1 MSFLGSG
8 FVVNHNASFYQPEA
22 TGVNASRWSRFPA
35 IEEVD
40 MDGND
45 ILNINN
51 LTING
56 EVDLENLVLTDLTV
70 ENDVSVGR
78 DLRANRSILL
88 PNELNIIDKKLQF
101 YGGDTNTAMEID
113 GSTP

>member
-8 FVVNHNASFYQPEA
+8 FVGNDDASFYQPEP

-35 IEEVD
+35 IQEVD
-40 MDGND
+40 MNGND

-78 DLRANRSILL
+78 DLTAIQGEIVGFTGITFGTSAFGANPRI
-88 PNELNIIDKKLQF
+88 N
-101 YGGDTNTAMEID
+101 TNGQ
-113 GSTP
+113 GSG

>member
-1 MSFLGSG
+1 MRLLSHFGQAFFKSFYSKRMSFLGSG
-8 FVVNHNASFYQPEA
+8 FVGNDDASFYQPEP

-35 IEEVD
+35 IQEVD
-40 MDGND
+40 MNGND

-78 DLRANRSILL
+78 DLRVNRSILL
-88 PNELNIIDKKLQF
+88 PNELNIID
-101 YGGDTNTAMEID
+101 
-113 GSTP
+113 